1 MTEHERKCY
10 AEEIYGKIGRMVS
23 LFPEI
28 LILFLK
34 RYFFKK
40 NNTKAMRFFFFAW
53 EEIIFFLNIHE
64 MHQYWSNIDDES
76 MTLLYKKP
84 ALDPNAP
91 FDSAPLCL

>member
-40 NNTKAMRFFFFAW
+40 NNTKVMRFFF
-53 EEIIFFLNIHE
+53 
-64 MHQYWSNIDDES
+64 
-76 MTLLYKKP
+76 LLEKK
-84 ALDPNAP
+84 
-91 FDSAPLCL
+91 